1 MPRGSD
7 FPNNLCFHWSDAI
20 FTPGS
25 PAVFWA
31 GSFHTKLVRALL
43 PLRNSYMRISQ
54 KSALLNDHKL
64 KASERQKAMS
74 SWLKK
79 KKLLHSSAKICEYI
93 PPAQLLW
100 FLEDIFRKERVK
112 PCTSSVIPGWI
123 QGFIPRLRLAGFRAV
138 ISRADQDNAIS
149 SLGCEYACLN
159 KLNSFHS
166 DKKISEENWR
176 SKRFI
181 P

>member
-1 MPRGSD
+1 MFSLVWCYIYTW
-7 FPNNLCFHWSDAI
+7 FSC
-20 FTPGS
+20 
-25 PAVFWA
+25 
-31 GSFHTKLVRALL
+31 SFLSWLIPHQ
-43 PLRNSYMRISQ
+43 ISQ
-54 KSALLNDHKL
+54 SSSPSEKLLYEDFTKISSAQWPQTQSFWETKSYELMMK
-64 KASERQKAMS
+64 E
-74 SWLKK
+74 

-166 DKKISEENWR
+166 DKKISEDNWR